1 MSKRISPVTN
11 LLVHEY
17 GDEGVVL
24 NLNTETYYSL
34 NGVAVRMWQALTTTE
49 TVDSAV
55 AALQAEYEVAEA
67 DLRRDVD
74 EFITQLHNMKLID
87 VTE

>member
-1 MSKRISPVTN
+1 MSKRISPVAN

-34 NGVAVRMWQALTTTE
+34 NGVAVRMWQALTSSDTVEAAVTT
-49 TVDSAV
+49 
-55 AALQAEYEVAEA
+55 LQAEFEVAEA

-74 EFITQLHNMKLID
+74 EFIAQLHGMKLID

>member
-1 MSKRISPVTN
+1 

-34 NGVAVRMWQALTTTE
+34 NGVAVRMWQALTSSDTVETAVTT
-49 TVDSAV
+49 
-55 AALQAEYEVAEA
+55 LQAEFEVAEA

-74 EFITQLHNMKLID
+74 EFIAQLHGMKLID

>member
-1 MSKRISPVTN
+1 MSKRISPVAN

-34 NGVAVRMWQALTTTE
+34 NGVAVRMWQALTSSDTVETAVTT
-49 TVDSAV
+49 
-55 AALQAEYEVAEA
+55 LQAEFEVAEA

-74 EFITQLHNMKLID
+74 EFIAQLHGMKLID